1 MWGRILF
8 DEICKVKVIGHGFP
22 KDLMHIPN
30 AYVADGAII
39 TIIFSF
45 VKKWLILD
53 LYRKFIGFSQAGK
66 IRSYLAGTCVPA
78 VFCLFIFIMEEKNI
92 NAVTM
97 DGLCSKILVKLV

>member
-1 MWGRILF
+1 M
-8 DEICKVKVIGHGFP
+8 IGHDFP

-30 AYVADGAII
+30 AYVADGSII

-53 LYRKFIGFSQAGK
+53 PYRKFIGFSQVGK
-66 IRSYLAGTCVPA
+66 ICSYLAGTCVPA
-78 VFCLFIFIMEEKNI
+78 VFCLFVFIMEEKNI

-97 DGLCSKILVKLV
+97 DGSCSKILVKLA

>member
-1 MWGRILF
+1 M
-8 DEICKVKVIGHGFP
+8 IGHDFP

-30 AYVADGAII
+30 AYVADGSII

-53 LYRKFIGFSQAGK
+53 PYRKFIGFSQVGK
-66 IRSYLAGTCVPA
+66 IRSYLTGTCVPA
-78 VFCLFIFIMEEKNI
+78 VFCLFVFIMEEKNI

-97 DGLCSKILVKLV
+97 DGSCSKILVKLA